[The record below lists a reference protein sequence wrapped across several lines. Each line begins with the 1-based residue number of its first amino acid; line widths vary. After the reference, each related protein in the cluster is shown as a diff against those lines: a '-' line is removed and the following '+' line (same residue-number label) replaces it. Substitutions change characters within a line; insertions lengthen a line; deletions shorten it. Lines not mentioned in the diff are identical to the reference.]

1 MIVGT
6 VIGSVWATK
15 KHPSLE
21 GLRFLLVQP
30 NGATTGTGAVGGAR
44 SKTAA
49 AGDPPIVAADTIGA
63 GIGETVLVETGRA
76 ARNAIGRGDDIAVQ
90 TAVVGI
96 VDDVQLDSND
106 TRKP

>member
-6 VIGSVWATK
+6 VIGTVWATK

-30 NGATTGTGAVGGAR
+30 NGTSTGNGGSGKGKSAAVGD
-44 SKTAA
+44 S
-49 AGDPPIVAADTIGA
+49 PIVAADTVGA

-76 ARNAIGRGDDIAVQ
+76 ARNAIGRGDDVAVQ

-96 VDDVQLDSND
+96 VDEVQRDA
-106 TRKP
+106 